1 MKTEVI
7 TYEQYWLDNTV
18 GPSNSIHVSKSNTMR
33 ELLNEVKWKW
43 EPSYIFIF
51 KIHYLVDK
59 I

>member
-7 TYEQYWLDNTV
+7 TYEQYWYTV
-18 GPSNSIHVSKSNTMR
+18 GSSNFIYVGKSNTMR

-43 EPSYIFIF
+43 EPSYIFTF
-51 KIHYLVDK
+51 KIYYLVDK